1 MYPKHSIFADQL
13 GWFGW
18 SMQSYIYIYIL
29 YLDHPVVQ
37 KNLLKVLVEHFFVD
51 RADFLTED

>member
-1 MYPKHSIFADQL
+1 
-13 GWFGW
+13 
-18 SMQSYIYIYIL
+18 MQAYIYIL